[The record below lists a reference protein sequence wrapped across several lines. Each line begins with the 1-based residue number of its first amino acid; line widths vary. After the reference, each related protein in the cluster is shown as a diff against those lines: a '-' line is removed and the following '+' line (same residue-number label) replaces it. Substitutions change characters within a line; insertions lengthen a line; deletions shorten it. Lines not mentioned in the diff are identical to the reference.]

1 MMTIN
6 AEPLKVLQT

>member
-1 MMTIN
+1 MTIN